1 MKIMDTNEKAN
12 ELGNKFYQGSVFDYD
27 KEGHLEEIDKA
38 KERTKICVQEI
49 LNVLEEIP
57 DLKVDGNILLE
68 KIEYYK
74 GVLMEV
80 DML

>member
-1 MKIMDTNEKAN
+1 MDTSKRAN

-27 KEGHLEEIDKA
+27 KKGHLEEITRAKA
-38 KERTKICVQEI
+38 QSKICVQEI

-57 DLKVDGNILLE
+57 DLKAEGNILLN

-80 DML
+80 EML